1 MGRSV
6 SQIYQLLIVLQF
18 ICYSTE
24 VEYEF
29 LMEDGTF
36 YNECKDLPGA
46 LSMEDFLDMTNLNRT
61 LVEDG
66 IQFSGNMTSVWHG
79 LDPSDRIQMTG
90 SVQYFDRGTWVPTIL
105 NMLVSDLCKVLYD
118 DKQLWYKPWTSHI
131 VNRREIEKECLM
143 PGVRFIVFAF
153 ILSLLVMIILL
164 QTVFIFETYTANFRF
179 GSGIYLKPGRYS
191 IRLQYKAFDKFN
203 IMRPND
209 ICYEIRGE
217 FFKI

>member
-1 MGRSV
+1 MSRRA
-6 SQIYQLLIVLQF
+6 SQIYQFLFISQF

-46 LSMEDFLDMTNLNRT
+46 LPMDGLFDVTNLSRT
-61 LVEDG
+61 LVEEG
-66 IQFSGNMTSVWHG
+66 IQISGNMTSMWYG
-79 LDPSDRIQMTG
+79 LDYSDRIQLELGTR
-90 SVQYFDRGTWVPTIL
+90 YFDRGTWVPTIL
-105 NMLVSDLCKVLYD
+105 NMLVYDLCKVLYD

-153 ILSLLVMIILL
+153 IVSLLIMIILL
-164 QTVFIFETYTANFRF
+164 QTVFIFETYTANIIF

-191 IRLQYKAFDKFN
+191 IRLQYTAYDKFN
-203 IMRPND
+203 IKRPTEV
-209 ICYEIRGE
+209 CFEIRGE
-217 FFKI
+217 FFKV